1 MAKENFPEKK
11 EENVDPTVNEKN
23 KNKKIKKWI

>member
-23 KNKKIKKWI
+23 KKIIKKWN